1 MIPRLKDQYRTQLID
16 ELKKQLNI
24 ENTNAVPKLEKIVIN
39 IGDGKLL
46 QMVEHLNQWL
56 MN

>member
-24 ENTNAVPKLEKIVIN
+24 ENTNAVTKTRKN
-39 IGDGKLL
+39 CYKYR
-46 QMVEHLNQWL
+46 
-56 MN
+56 

>member
-24 ENTNAVPKLEKIVIN
+24 ENTNAVPKLEKICY
-39 IGDGKLL
+39 KYR
-46 QMVEHLNQWL
+46 
-56 MN
+56 